1 MLTKPKPQKPVIA
14 IFGTGHIGASV
25 GLAARHCGFK
35 VVGVDTSATNLR
47 VARQIGAVDEIVAY
61 AKAFAPKPSNAS
73 SKNRSSPNAPNT
85 NSPRSTTA
93 TNRLPP
99 LNLPLT
105 PHLVVI
111 ATPPADIAK
120 VANRIMPHL
129 PKGAIVTDT
138 GSVKRHITKHIKPMA
153 GVEFI
158 GSHPVA
164 GTEHSGAKAA
174 RLDLFQ
180 GRWCVLTP
188 LPKTPKTATAKL
200 AKFWKQL
207 GMQTMELTP
216 SSHDKILAFSSHLP
230 HLVAFALSNEVL
242 SGKKPLSQTAKLSA
256 GGLRDFT
263 RIAASDAQMWSQ
275 IFSANEDELERA
287 VDSFIKNL
295 QTLKGYMKRDLPKLK
310 QYLAK
315 TKKLR
320 KSVIQARQH

>member
-1 MLTKPKPQKPVIA
+1 MPPKPKPQKTVIA

-47 VARQIGAVDEIVAY
+47 VARQIGAVDETVAY

-85 NSPRSTTA
+85 PSA
-93 TNRLPP
+93 TP

-105 PHLVVI
+105 PHLVII

-138 GSVKRHITKHIKPMA
+138 GSVKRHITKQIKQVA

-174 RLDLFQ
+174 RLELFQ